1 MKNNNNNKREA
12 REVTADTQRHLVT
25 EIKGRA
31 IAFR

>member
-1 MKNNNNNKREA
+1 MKNNNNTNV